1 MRGGGGVGCWAGSVS
16 MRWGGDGVVVNP
28 KRFSCNYVFIDH
40 LPLVV
45 KQLGSERA
53 FNDKR

>member
-1 MRGGGGVGCWAGSVS
+1 MGLGAGRGTVT

-28 KRFSCNYVFIDH
+28 KQFSCNYVFIDH

-45 KQLGSERA
+45 KQLGSEWA